1 MLVVGKTGVGKS
13 TLINNIFG
21 KKLAETGDD
30 LEPGTTKAEV
40 IHSII
45 NGTVVTI
52 CDTPGFRDGQ
62 DKDEEYSED
71 IFQSCGS
78 PDVVLFCIRMDE
90 TRWSGDYK
98 ATVLGLNSALGKH
111 IWNNIVLVLTFADNV
126 DFNANREMTWKKKFS
141 EQLQKIGVSKNVMS
155 SIPVVMSSSTVGP
168 NLSGTRNWLPKL
180 FFSCLRVSQESG
192 KDALLGISINHI
204 YTGHVEGGEL
214 DLKLYYCEML
224 EW

>member
-21 KKLAETGDD
+21 KKLAKVGDD

-62 DKDEEYSED
+62 DKDEEYLEE

-78 PDVVLFCIRMDE
+78 PDVVLFCIRIDE

-98 ATVLGLNSALGKH
+98 ATVLGLNSAFGKD
-111 IWNNIVLVLTFADNV
+111 IWSNTVLVLTFADNV
-126 DFNANREMTWKKKFS
+126 DFNANREMTWKNKFS
-141 EQLQKIGVSKNVMS
+141 EQLQKIGVSKNVVS

-168 NLSGTRNWLPKL
+168 NTRNWLPKL
-180 FFSCLRVSQESG
+180 FSFCLRVSRESG
-192 KDALLGISINHI
+192 KDALLGILIKHI
-204 YTGHVEGGEL
+204 FTGHVEGGEN